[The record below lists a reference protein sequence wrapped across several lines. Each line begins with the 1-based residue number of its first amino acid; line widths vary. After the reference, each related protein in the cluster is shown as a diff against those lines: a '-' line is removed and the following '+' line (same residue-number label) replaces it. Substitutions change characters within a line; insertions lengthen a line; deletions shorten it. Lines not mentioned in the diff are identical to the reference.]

1 MRHLNLGTAM
11 RATSERPQ
19 DDAPEPAPRVHWH
32 DVREEEAYWQR
43 AFWQERY
50 YRWDRDFEDYAPAYC
65 VGYAGA
71 AQYGGEFAQA
81 QVSLCANWERIRG
94 DSRLSLDE
102 AMPAIRA
109 AWDRMARRRDRR
121 ERPAVNDPS
130 FAPATPAAAE
140 GESAAAVAV
149 AA

>member
-1 MRHLNLGTAM
+1 MRPTN
-11 RATSERPQ
+11 ERPQ
-19 DDAPEPAPRVHWH
+19 DEAPDAAPRVHWH
-32 DVREEEAYWQR
+32 EVREEDAYWQR

-65 VGYAGA
+65 VGYAGC

-81 QVSLCANWERIRG
+81 QASLCANWERIRG

-109 AWDRMARRRDRR
+109 AWDRMAKRR
-121 ERPAVNDPS
+121 EWRARAAVNDPS
-130 FAPATPAAAE
+130 FATATAAA
-140 GESAAAVAV
+140 GERAQDVAV